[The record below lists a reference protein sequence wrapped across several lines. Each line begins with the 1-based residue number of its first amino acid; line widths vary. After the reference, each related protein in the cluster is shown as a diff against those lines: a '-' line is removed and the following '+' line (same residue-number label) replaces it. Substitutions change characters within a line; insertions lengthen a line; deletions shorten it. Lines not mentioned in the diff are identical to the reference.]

1 MIYIDLIVIVV
12 ILYAFLKGFSNGL
25 VNELAS
31 FLGLLIG
38 AIISYSFSDDLSEI
52 INNYIKKDSPLYV
65 VSPKL
70 WDILSFI
77 ILFITTSLLFTF
89 AGKSLTKLIKYISLG
104 TINRLLGG
112 IFSSLKFV
120 IIIVSISMVINYF
133 SELLAIEI
141 IPSDQKNKSTVY
153 PILISIGDLLLEV
166 LNNKSLTI

>member
-12 ILYAFLKGFSNGL
+12 LLYAFLKGFSNGL

-38 AIISYSFSDDLSEI
+38 AIISYSFSDDLSKIIDDYVEI
-52 INNYIKKDSPLYV
+52 DGQILN
-65 VSPKL
+65 
-70 WDILSFI
+70 ILSFVL
-77 ILFITTSLLFTF
+77 LFILTSFLFTI
-89 AGKSLTKLIKYISLG
+89 AGKYMTKLIKYISLG

-112 IFSSLKFV
+112 IFSSLKFL

-133 SELLAIEI
+133 SELLDIEI
-141 IPSDQKNKSTVY
+141 IPSNQANKSTVY
-153 PILISIGDLLLEV
+153 PILISIGDLLLEF

>member
-12 ILYAFLKGFSNGL
+12 ILYAFIKGFSNGL

-52 INNYIKKDSPLYV
+52 INSYIKKDSPLYV
-65 VSPKL
+65 ISPKL
-70 WDILSFI
+70 WNILSFI

-112 IFSSLKFV
+112 IFSSLKFI

-133 SELLAIEI
+133 SELLLIEI
-141 IPSDQKNKSTVY
+141 IPLDQTNNSKVY
-153 PILISIGDLLLEV
+153 PILTSIGELLLEV

>member
-12 ILYAFLKGFSNGL
+12 LLYAFLKGFSNGL

-38 AIISYSFSDDLSEI
+38 AIISYSFSDDLSKIIDDYVEI
-52 INNYIKKDSPLYV
+52 DGQILN
-65 VSPKL
+65 
-70 WDILSFI
+70 ILSFI
-77 ILFITTSLLFTF
+77 LLFILTSLLFTI
-89 AGKSLTKLIKYISLG
+89 AGKYMTKLIKYISLG

-112 IFSSLKFV
+112 IFSSLKFL

-141 IPSDQKNKSTVY
+141 IPSEQKNKSTVY
-153 PILISIGDLLLEV
+153 PVLISIGDLLLEV

>member
-12 ILYAFLKGFSNGL
+12 LLYAFLKGFANGL

-38 AIISYSFSDDLSEI
+38 AIISYSFSDDLSKIIDDYVEI
-52 INNYIKKDSPLYV
+52 DGQILN
-65 VSPKL
+65 
-70 WDILSFI
+70 ILSFI
-77 ILFITTSLLFTF
+77 LLFILTSFLFTI
-89 AGKSLTKLIKYISLG
+89 AGKYMTKLIKYISLG

-112 IFSSLKFV
+112 IFSSLKFL

-141 IPSDQKNKSTVY
+141 IPSDQANKSTVY

>member
-1 MIYIDLIVIVV
+1 M
-12 ILYAFLKGFSNGL
+12 GFSNGL

-38 AIISYSFSDDLSEI
+38 AVISYSFSDDLSKI
-52 INNYIKKDSPLYV
+52 IDDYV
-65 VSPKL
+65 ESDGQIL
-70 WDILSFI
+70 NILSFI
-77 ILFITTSLLFTF
+77 LLFILISLLFTI
-89 AGKSLTKLIKYISLG
+89 AGKHMTKLIKYISLG

-112 IFSSLKFV
+112 IFSSLKFL
-120 IIIVSISMVINYF
+120 IIIVSVSMVINYF

>member
-12 ILYAFLKGFSNGL
+12 LLYAFLKGFSNGL

-38 AIISYSFSDDLSEI
+38 AIISYSFSDDLSKIIDDYVEI
-52 INNYIKKDSPLYV
+52 DGQILN
-65 VSPKL
+65 
-70 WDILSFI
+70 ILSFI
-77 ILFITTSLLFTF
+77 LLFILTSFLFTI
-89 AGKSLTKLIKYISLG
+89 AGKYMTKLIKYISLG

-112 IFSSLKFV
+112 IFSSLKFL

-166 LNNKSLTI
+166 LNNKSITI

>member
-1 MIYIDLIVIVV
+1 LIYIDLIVIVV
-12 ILYAFLKGFSNGL
+12 LLYAFLKGFSNGL

-38 AIISYSFSDDLSEI
+38 AIISYSFSDDLSKIIDNYVEI
-52 INNYIKKDSPLYV
+52 DGQILN
-65 VSPKL
+65 
-70 WDILSFI
+70 ILSFI
-77 ILFITTSLLFTF
+77 LLFILTSFLFTI
-89 AGKSLTKLIKYISLG
+89 AGKYMTKLIKYISLG

-112 IFSSLKFV
+112 IFSSLKFL

>member
-12 ILYAFLKGFSNGL
+12 LLYAFLKGFSNGL

-38 AIISYSFSDDLSEI
+38 AIISYSFSDDLSKIIDDHLEI
-52 INNYIKKDSPLYV
+52 DGQILN
-65 VSPKL
+65 
-70 WDILSFI
+70 ILSFI
-77 ILFITTSLLFTF
+77 LLFILTSFLFTI
-89 AGKSLTKLIKYISLG
+89 AGKYMTKLIKYISLG

-112 IFSSLKFV
+112 IFSSLKFL

-141 IPSDQKNKSTVY
+141 IPSEQKNKSTVY

>member
-38 AIISYSFSDDLSEI
+38 AIISYSFSDDLSKIIDDYVEI
-52 INNYIKKDSPLYV
+52 DGQILN
-65 VSPKL
+65 
-70 WDILSFI
+70 ILSFI
-77 ILFITTSLLFTF
+77 MLFILTSFLFTI
-89 AGKSLTKLIKYISLG
+89 AGKYMTKLIKYISLG

-112 IFSSLKFV
+112 IFSSLKFL
-120 IIIVSISMVINYF
+120 IIIISISMVINYF

-141 IPSDQKNKSTVY
+141 IPSEQTNKSTVY

>member
-12 ILYAFLKGFSNGL
+12 LLYAFLKGFANGL

-38 AIISYSFSDDLSEI
+38 AIISYSFSDDLSKIIDDYVEI
-52 INNYIKKDSPLYV
+52 DEQILN
-65 VSPKL
+65 
-70 WDILSFI
+70 ILSFI
-77 ILFITTSLLFTF
+77 ILFISTSVLFTF

-112 IFSSLKFV
+112 IFSSLKFL

-141 IPSDQKNKSTVY
+141 IPSDQANKSTVY
-153 PILISIGDLLLEV
+153 PILISIGDLLLEI

>member
-12 ILYAFLKGFSNGL
+12 LLYAFLKGFSNGL

-38 AIISYSFSDDLSEI
+38 AIISYSFSDDLSKIIDDYVEI
-52 INNYIKKDSPLYV
+52 DEQILN
-65 VSPKL
+65 
-70 WDILSFI
+70 ILSFI
-77 ILFITTSLLFTF
+77 ILFISTSVLFTF

-112 IFSSLKFV
+112 IFSSLKFL

-141 IPSDQKNKSTVY
+141 IPSEQKNKSTVY
-153 PILISIGDLLLEV
+153 PILISIGDLLLEF

>member
-12 ILYAFLKGFSNGL
+12 LLYAFLKGFSNGL

-38 AIISYSFSDDLSEI
+38 AIISYSFSDDLSKIIDDYVEI
-52 INNYIKKDSPLYV
+52 DGQILN
-65 VSPKL
+65 
-70 WDILSFI
+70 ILSFI
-77 ILFITTSLLFTF
+77 LLFILTSFLFTI
-89 AGKSLTKLIKYISLG
+89 AGKYMTKLIKYISLG
-104 TINRLLGG
+104 TIDRLLGG
-112 IFSSLKFV
+112 IFSSLKFL

>member
-12 ILYAFLKGFSNGL
+12 LLYAFLKGFSNGL

-38 AIISYSFSDDLSEI
+38 AIISYSFSDDLSKIIDDYVEI
-52 INNYIKKDSPLYV
+52 DGQILN
-65 VSPKL
+65 
-70 WDILSFI
+70 ILSFI
-77 ILFITTSLLFTF
+77 ILFISTSVLFTF

-112 IFSSLKFV
+112 IFSSLKFL

-141 IPSDQKNKSTVY
+141 IPSDQANKSTVY

>member
-12 ILYAFLKGFSNGL
+12 LLYAFLKGFSNGL

-38 AIISYSFSDDLSEI
+38 AIISYSFSDDLSKI
-52 INNYIKKDSPLYV
+52 IDDYV
-65 VSPKL
+65 ESDGQIL
-70 WDILSFI
+70 NILSFI
-77 ILFITTSLLFTF
+77 LLFILTSLLFTI
-89 AGKSLTKLIKYISLG
+89 AGKYMTKLIKYISLG

-112 IFSSLKFV
+112 IFSSLKFL

>member
-12 ILYAFLKGFSNGL
+12 LLYAFLKGFSNGL

-38 AIISYSFSDDLSEI
+38 AIISYSFSDDLSKIIDDYVEI
-52 INNYIKKDSPLYV
+52 DGQILN
-65 VSPKL
+65 
-70 WDILSFI
+70 ILSFVL
-77 ILFITTSLLFTF
+77 LFILTSFLFTI
-89 AGKSLTKLIKYISLG
+89 AGKYMTKLIKYISLG

-112 IFSSLKFV
+112 IFSSLKFL

-141 IPSDQKNKSTVY
+141 IPSEQKNKSTVY

>member
-12 ILYAFLKGFSNGL
+12 LLYAFLKGFSNGL

-31 FLGLLIG
+31 FLGLLMG
-38 AIISYSFSDDLSEI
+38 AIISYSFSDDLSKI
-52 INNYIKKDSPLYV
+52 IDDYV
-65 VSPKL
+65 DIDGQIL
-70 WDILSFI
+70 NILSFI
-77 ILFITTSLLFTF
+77 LLFILTSLLFTI
-89 AGKSLTKLIKYISLG
+89 AGKYMTKLIKYISLG

-112 IFSSLKFV
+112 IFSSLKFL

-141 IPSDQKNKSTVY
+141 IPSDQINKSTVY

>member
-12 ILYAFLKGFSNGL
+12 LLYAFLKGFANGL

-38 AIISYSFSDDLSEI
+38 TIISYSFSDDLSKIIDDYVEI
-52 INNYIKKDSPLYV
+52 DGQILN
-65 VSPKL
+65 
-70 WDILSFI
+70 ILSFI
-77 ILFITTSLLFTF
+77 LLFILTSFLFTIV
-89 AGKSLTKLIKYISLG
+89 GKYMTKLIKYISLG

-112 IFSSLKFV
+112 IFSSLKFL

>member
-12 ILYAFLKGFSNGL
+12 LLYAFLKGFSNGL

-38 AIISYSFSDDLSEI
+38 AIISYSFSDDLSKTIDDYVEI
-52 INNYIKKDSPLYV
+52 DGQILN
-65 VSPKL
+65 
-70 WDILSFI
+70 ILSFI
-77 ILFITTSLLFTF
+77 LLFILTSFLFTI
-89 AGKSLTKLIKYISLG
+89 AGKYMTKLIKYISLG

-112 IFSSLKFV
+112 IFSSLKFL

>member
-12 ILYAFLKGFSNGL
+12 LLYAFLKGFSNGL

-38 AIISYSFSDDLSEI
+38 AIISYSFSDDISKIIDDYVEI
-52 INNYIKKDSPLYV
+52 DGQILN
-65 VSPKL
+65 
-70 WDILSFI
+70 ILSFI
-77 ILFITTSLLFTF
+77 LLFILTSFLFTI
-89 AGKSLTKLIKYISLG
+89 AGKYMTKLIKYISLG

-112 IFSSLKFV
+112 IFSSLKFL

-141 IPSDQKNKSTVY
+141 IPSEQKNKSTVY

>member
-12 ILYAFLKGFSNGL
+12 LLYAFLKGFANGL

-38 AIISYSFSDDLSEI
+38 AIISYSFSDDISKIIDDYVEI
-52 INNYIKKDSPLYV
+52 DGQILN
-65 VSPKL
+65 
-70 WDILSFI
+70 ILSFI
-77 ILFITTSLLFTF
+77 LLFILTSFLFTI
-89 AGKSLTKLIKYISLG
+89 AGKYMTKLIKYISLG

-112 IFSSLKFV
+112 IFSSLKFL

>member
-12 ILYAFLKGFSNGL
+12 LVYAFLKGFSNGL

-38 AIISYSFSDDLSEI
+38 AIISYSFSDDLSKIIDDYVEI
-52 INNYIKKDSPLYV
+52 DGQILN
-65 VSPKL
+65 
-70 WDILSFI
+70 ILSFI
-77 ILFITTSLLFTF
+77 LLFILTSFLFTI
-89 AGKSLTKLIKYISLG
+89 AGKYMTKLIKYISLG

-112 IFSSLKFV
+112 IFSSLKFL

-141 IPSDQKNKSTVY
+141 IPSDQTNKSTVY

-166 LNNKSLTI
+166 LNNKSITI

>member
-12 ILYAFLKGFSNGL
+12 LLYAFLKGFSNGL

-38 AIISYSFSDDLSEI
+38 AIISYSFSDDLSKIIDDYVEI
-52 INNYIKKDSPLYV
+52 DEQILN
-65 VSPKL
+65 
-70 WDILSFI
+70 ILSFI
-77 ILFITTSLLFTF
+77 ILFISTSVLFTF

-112 IFSSLKFV
+112 IFSSLKFL

>member
-12 ILYAFLKGFSNGL
+12 LLYAFLKGFANGL

-38 AIISYSFSDDLSEI
+38 TIISYSFSDDLSKIIDDYVEI
-52 INNYIKKDSPLYV
+52 DGQILN
-65 VSPKL
+65 
-70 WDILSFI
+70 ILSFI
-77 ILFITTSLLFTF
+77 LLFILTSFLFTI
-89 AGKSLTKLIKYISLG
+89 AGKYMTKLIKYISLG

-112 IFSSLKFV
+112 IFSSLKFL

-141 IPSDQKNKSTVY
+141 IPSDQINKSTVY

>member
-12 ILYAFLKGFSNGL
+12 LLYAFLKGFSNGL

-38 AIISYSFSDDLSEI
+38 AIISYSFSDDLSKIIDDYVEI
-52 INNYIKKDSPLYV
+52 DGQILN
-65 VSPKL
+65 
-70 WDILSFI
+70 ILSFVL
-77 ILFITTSLLFTF
+77 LFILTSFLFTI
-89 AGKSLTKLIKYISLG
+89 AGKYMTKLIKYISLG

-112 IFSSLKFV
+112 IFCSLKFL

>member
-12 ILYAFLKGFSNGL
+12 LLYAFLKGFSNGL

-38 AIISYSFSDDLSEI
+38 AIISYSFSDDLSKIIDNYVEI
-52 INNYIKKDSPLYV
+52 DGQILN
-65 VSPKL
+65 
-70 WDILSFI
+70 ILSFI
-77 ILFITTSLLFTF
+77 LLFILTSFLFTI
-89 AGKSLTKLIKYISLG
+89 AGKYMTKLIKYISLG

-112 IFSSLKFV
+112 IFSSLKFL

-141 IPSDQKNKSTVY
+141 IPSEQKNKSTVY

>member
-12 ILYAFLKGFSNGL
+12 LLYAFLKGFSNGL

-31 FLGLLIG
+31 FFGLLIG
-38 AIISYSFSDDLSEI
+38 AIISYSFSDDLSKIIDDYVEI
-52 INNYIKKDSPLYV
+52 DGQILN
-65 VSPKL
+65 
-70 WDILSFI
+70 ILSFI
-77 ILFITTSLLFTF
+77 LLFILTSFLFTI
-89 AGKSLTKLIKYISLG
+89 AGKYMTKLIKYISLG

-112 IFSSLKFV
+112 IFSSLKFL

>member
-12 ILYAFLKGFSNGL
+12 LLYAFLKGFSNGL

-38 AIISYSFSDDLSEI
+38 AIISYSFSDDLSKI
-52 INNYIKKDSPLYV
+52 IDDYV
-65 VSPKL
+65 DIDGQIL
-70 WDILSFI
+70 NILSFI
-77 ILFITTSLLFTF
+77 LLFILTSLLFTI
-89 AGKSLTKLIKYISLG
+89 AGKYMTKLIKYISLG

-112 IFSSLKFV
+112 IFSSLKFL

-141 IPSDQKNKSTVY
+141 IPSEQKNKSTVY
-153 PILISIGDLLLEV
+153 PVLISIGDLLLEV

>member
-1 MIYIDLIVIVV
+1 LIYIDLIVIVV
-12 ILYAFLKGFSNGL
+12 LLYAFLKGFSNGL

-38 AIISYSFSDDLSEI
+38 AIISYSFSDDLSKIIDDYVEI
-52 INNYIKKDSPLYV
+52 DGQILN
-65 VSPKL
+65 
-70 WDILSFI
+70 ILSFI
-77 ILFITTSLLFTF
+77 LLFILTSFLFTI
-89 AGKSLTKLIKYISLG
+89 AGKYMTKLIKYISLG

-112 IFSSLKFV
+112 IFSSLKFL

>member
-12 ILYAFLKGFSNGL
+12 LLYAFLKGFSNGL

-31 FLGLLIG
+31 FLGLLMG
-38 AIISYSFSDDLSEI
+38 AIISYSFSDDLSKI
-52 INNYIKKDSPLYV
+52 IDDYV
-65 VSPKL
+65 DIDGQIL
-70 WDILSFI
+70 NILSFI
-77 ILFITTSLLFTF
+77 LLFILTSLLFTI
-89 AGKSLTKLIKYISLG
+89 AGKYMTKLIKYISLG

-112 IFSSLKFV
+112 IFSSLKFL

-141 IPSDQKNKSTVY
+141 IPSEQKNKSTVY
-153 PILISIGDLLLEV
+153 PVLISIGDLLLEV

>member
-12 ILYAFLKGFSNGL
+12 LLYAFLKGFSNGL

-31 FLGLLIG
+31 FLGLLMG
-38 AIISYSFSDDLSEI
+38 AIISYSFSDDLSKI
-52 INNYIKKDSPLYV
+52 IDDYV
-65 VSPKL
+65 DIDGQIL
-70 WDILSFI
+70 NILSFI
-77 ILFITTSLLFTF
+77 LLFILTSLLFTI
-89 AGKSLTKLIKYISLG
+89 AGKYMTKLIKYISLG

-112 IFSSLKFV
+112 IFSSLKFL

-141 IPSDQKNKSTVY
+141 IPSEQKNKSTVY

>member
-1 MIYIDLIVIVV
+1 LIYIDLIVIVV
-12 ILYAFLKGFSNGL
+12 LLYAFLKGFSNGL

-38 AIISYSFSDDLSEI
+38 AIISYSFSDDLSKIIDDYVEI
-52 INNYIKKDSPLYV
+52 DGQILN
-65 VSPKL
+65 
-70 WDILSFI
+70 ILSFI
-77 ILFITTSLLFTF
+77 LLFILTSLLFTI
-89 AGKSLTKLIKYISLG
+89 AGKYMTKLIKYISLG

-112 IFSSLKFV
+112 IFSSLKFL

>member
-12 ILYAFLKGFSNGL
+12 LLYAFLKGFSNGL

-31 FLGLLIG
+31 FFGLLIG
-38 AIISYSFSDDLSEI
+38 AIISYSFSDDLSKIIDDYVEI
-52 INNYIKKDSPLYV
+52 DEQILN
-65 VSPKL
+65 
-70 WDILSFI
+70 ILSFI
-77 ILFITTSLLFTF
+77 ILFISTSVLFTF

-112 IFSSLKFV
+112 IFSSLKFI

-141 IPSDQKNKSTVY
+141 IPSDQINKSTVY

>member
-12 ILYAFLKGFSNGL
+12 LLYAFLKGFSNGL

-38 AIISYSFSDDLSEI
+38 AIISYSFSDDLSKIIDDYVEI
-52 INNYIKKDSPLYV
+52 DGQILN
-65 VSPKL
+65 
-70 WDILSFI
+70 ILSFVL
-77 ILFITTSLLFTF
+77 LFILTSFLFTI
-89 AGKSLTKLIKYISLG
+89 AGKYMTKLIKYISLG

-112 IFSSLKFV
+112 IFSSLKFL

-133 SELLAIEI
+133 SELLDIEI